1 MSHRLSR
8 WDIFSHIE
16 RRIHKVYVLL
26 IQLLPQQLHR
36 LTEAL
41 EVDHFP
47 FPKES
52 DHIIHIRIIRKPQ
65 NIIIG
70 NSGLLLW
77 HSGLKTTNIH
87 RKLGNKRLI
96 LTKNEHF
103 LLYVLL

>member
-1 MSHRLSR
+1 MSRRSLELNVKGRVHEV
-8 WDIFSHIE
+8 HI
-16 RRIHKVYVLL
+16 LL